1 MSRGVAGHRLSD
13 KALLRELARLHQTRH
28 ETFLHGSSDA
38 LREHTARS
46 TELEQEYLRR
56 HPDRAVDP
64 RRTRAGS
71 RGGGAV
77 TRPPRVV
84 IVGGGHAGLNIA
96 MRLERKLSSSEARV
110 TVIDA
115 QPHMTYQPFLPEAAA
130 GSIEPRHV
138 VVPLRAALRRCEVLT
153 AQVTGIDCANRELE
167 AHLGDGA
174 VERIGYDVLVVVP
187 GSVSRA
193 LPIPGLAEQGIG
205 FKTIGE
211 AIYLRNHVLSRL
223 DIADTTSD
231 EKLRRRLLTFM
242 FVGGGYAGI
251 EAMAE
256 LESMARYAMR
266 EHPTL
271 RPEDMRW
278 VLVEAMDRIM
288 PEVSA
293 EMGEY
298 TRERL
303 EDRGIEVKLNTTAS
317 SMTDGRVVLSDGDE
331 FDADTIVWTAGVKP
345 HPMLE
350 QSNLPRDDKG
360 RVECDATLRVRGVED
375 VFAAG
380 DCAAVPD
387 LTSDDPQALCGPSAQ
402 HAVRQ
407 AATLADNVVSRL
419 RGDGLAEYRH
429 EYAGSV
435 AGLGLFQGAAEVY
448 GIKLKGF
455 PAWLLHRVY
464 HLMKMPTAARKGRIL
479 GDWLLELPFRRQVV
493 ALGELH
499 DPRSEF
505 VMAAN
510 TRGLPKP
517 HHRVAG

>member
-1 MSRGVAGHRLSD
+1 M
-13 KALLRELARLHQTRH
+13 
-28 ETFLHGSSDA
+28 GSPS
-38 LREHTARS
+38 S
-46 TELEQEYLRR
+46 TGQR
-56 HPDRAVDP
+56 P
-64 RRTRAGS
+64 RI
-71 RGGGAV
+71 
-77 TRPPRVV
+77 V
-84 IVGGGHAGLNIA
+84 IVGGGHAGLTIA
-96 MRLERKLSSSEARV
+96 LRLQRKLAAWEARI
-110 TVIDA
+110 TVVDT

-138 VVPLRAALRRCEVLT
+138 VVPLRESLRRCEVLT
-153 AQVTGIDCANRELE
+153 AQVSTIDHSRRRLV
-167 AHLGDGA
+167 AHLGDGT
-174 VERIGYDVLVVVP
+174 EEQLGYDMLVVVP

-193 LPIPGLAEQGIG
+193 LPIPGLAERGVG

-223 DIADTTSD
+223 DIAASTSD

-256 LESMARYAMR
+256 LESMAASATEDYRTVRAK
-266 EHPTL
+266 
-271 RPEDMRW
+271 DMRW

-293 EMGEY
+293 PMGEY
-298 TRERL
+298 TRRCL
-303 EDRGIEVKLNTTAS
+303 EERGIEVKLGTTAKS
-317 SMTDGRVVLSDGDE
+317 LEDGHVMLSDGDDFE
-331 FDADTIVWTAGVKP
+331 ADTIAWTAGVKP

-350 QSNLPRDDKG
+350 DSDLPRDDKG
-360 RVECDATLRVRGVED
+360 RLRCTTKLQVQGTTD

-380 DCAAVPD
+380 DCSAVRD
-387 LTSDDPQALCGPSAQ
+387 LTSSDPDALCGPSAQ

-407 AATLADNVVSRL
+407 ARTLADNLIAVL
-419 RGDGLAEYRH
+419 RGHELTDYRH
-429 EYAGSV
+429 KYAGSV

-464 HLMKMPTAARKGRIL
+464 HLAKMPTASRKVRIL
-479 GDWLLELPFRRQVV
+479 GDWLLELPLRRQTV

-499 DPRSEF
+499 DPRAEF
-505 VMAAN
+505 VKAAN
-510 TRGLPKP
+510 TRGLPRARR
-517 HHRVAG
+517 RVG